1 MTAPLRLLI
10 ADDQT
15 SVRAGL
21 VALLGTVPD
30 IEVVGAAADGAEAV
44 ALTAALEPDAI
55 LMDLRMPVMDG
66 VEATA
71 RIARTHPSVAVVVL
85 TTYADDDSVLT
96 ALSAGA
102 RGYLTKDASR
112 ADLAR
117 ALHTAVAGQVTLAG
131 PAQQALLA
139 AATPAAPGHPTRPVG
154 LTDRENQILQLIA
167 EGLPNREIAARLFIG
182 NATVKTHVNHIFAK
196 LGVTTR
202 QAARDRV
209 EVDRNTRPLP
219 AWGPDRAR

>member
-1 MTAPLRLLI
+1 MTTPLRLLI

-44 ALTAALEPDAI
+44 ALTATLRPDAV
-55 LMDLRMPVMDG
+55 LMDLRMPGMDG

-71 RIARTHPSVAVVVL
+71 RLARTHPAVAVVVL
-85 TTYADDDSVLT
+85 TTYADDESVLT

-117 ALHTAVAGQVTLAG
+117 ALHTAVAGQVTLAA

-139 AATPAAPGHPTRPVG
+139 AATPPTQYRPTQGRPTQGRPTWPVG
-154 LTDRENQILQLIA
+154 LTDRESEILQLIA
-167 EGLPNREIAARLFIG
+167 EGLANREIAARLFIG

-202 QAARDRV
+202 QAARDAV
-209 EVDRNTRPLP
+209 TR
-219 AWGPDRAR
+219 